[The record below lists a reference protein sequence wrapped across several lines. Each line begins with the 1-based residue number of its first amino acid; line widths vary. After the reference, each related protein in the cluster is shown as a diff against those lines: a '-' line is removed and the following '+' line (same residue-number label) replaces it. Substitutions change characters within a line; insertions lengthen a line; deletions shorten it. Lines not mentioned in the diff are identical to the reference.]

1 VVAMVA
7 GLAATAFV
15 CAPPA
20 QASVQTDITY
30 QGELG
35 KAGDPFNGQANMT
48 FRLYATALGGSPLQ
62 IVAPPGPITVTNGRF
77 TMQLAFDQNLF
88 AGAERWLEITVE
100 EVGVAGI
107 FTLSPRQPITS
118 SPYSLYA
125 MNAYGPG
132 ITGINAS
139 NIATGTVADA
149 YLSTNVAMRN
159 AVNTFAAANTF
170 TQALTLATQGTA
182 TTHAVRADRSIATAG
197 GLTGGGNLT
206 ANRTLTIADAGVTG
220 SKLADGS
227 VSAAK
232 IADGSVTTTK
242 LADGSVSTA
251 KIVDL
256 GVSATKLANSSV
268 TTTKIAD
275 GSVTNPKIASLDWAK
290 IFNAPA
296 FLTVEADPT
305 WTGPANATG
314 DISRTGRIGIGT
326 STPTHLLTVHAPTI
340 DALRLIGPGAFG
352 SGARF
357 TFGDADYVRIEEDM
371 DDALRIHS
379 SYTRITGGNVGI
391 GTLSPQ
397 TDLHVEGTTRLT
409 TLAGTGTRMVRT
421 SAAGDLQPLNSGT
434 TAQYLR
440 GDGVWAA
447 PTLTESD
454 PTWSGA
460 ANTTGSISRTG
471 NVGIGT
477 ASPTAPL
484 HVEGFASEALRV
496 VNPSTSGWRDGILAQ
511 TSSSDGYGLWAQNL
525 ASSGAGHAGSFHT
538 ASPDG
543 YAVYASG
550 GRSYFAGRV
559 GVGLT
564 APDNPLHVTSPAGN
578 SSSTIY
584 ADHPNTG
591 DQPAIWG
598 SNVNRDGYGVGLRG
612 TGAWVGVEGVANSGG
627 GTASTWARTGVSG
640 FSSIPDVTNY
650 GVVGQVWD
658 GSWRY
663 GVYGSASSTATN
675 SWAGYFAG
683 RAHVTSTLSKGAG
696 TFKIDHPLDPE
707 NKYLY
712 HSFVESPD
720 MMNIYNGNVITD
732 HNGYATITMPD
743 WFDALN
749 RDFRYQL
756 TVVDESDDFN
766 FILVKVVRRMQD
778 GQFSI
783 RTSHP
788 HTEVSW
794 QVTGI
799 RQDAFAEANRIQ
811 VEVDKSPEDRGL
823 YLHPEAFGQ
832 PAEKGIDW
840 RHTPEAQEQQR
851 AALSASE

>member
-1 VVAMVA
+1 MRRRIHVVAMVA

-20 QASVQTDITY
+20 RASVQTDITY
-30 QGELG
+30 QGELR

-139 NIATGTVADA
+139 NITTGTVADA
-149 YLSTNVAMRN
+149 FLSNNVAMGN
-159 AVNTFAAANTF
+159 AANTF
-170 TQALTLATQGTA
+170 TAANTFSQALTLATQGTA

-206 ANRTLTIADAGVTG
+206 ANLTLAIADAGVTG

-227 VSAAK
+227 VSTAK
-232 IADGSVTTTK
+232 IADGSV
-242 LADGSVSTA
+242 S
-251 KIVDL
+251 
-256 GVSATKLANSSV
+256 
-268 TTTKIAD
+268 TTKIAD

-305 WTGPANATG
+305 WTGPANTTG

-326 STPTHLLTVHAPTI
+326 STPTHPLTIQSPTI
-340 DALRLIGPGAFG
+340 DAMRLIGPGVFG
-352 SGARF
+352 SGARL

-379 SYTRITGGNVGI
+379 SYTRITGG
-391 GTLSPQ
+391 Q
-397 TDLHVEGTTRLT
+397 LHVDAPGGDDPLQVQVGGQTRFFVGSNGGATVGVLGT
-409 TLAGTGTRMVRT
+409 APANG
-421 SAAGDLQPLNSGT
+421 
-434 TAQYLR
+434 LR
-440 GDGVWAA
+440 VQ
-447 PTLTESD
+447 
-454 PTWSGA
+454 
-460 ANTTGSISRTG
+460 G
-471 NVGIGT
+471 NVAIGRET
-477 ASPTAPL
+477 AA
-484 HVEGFASEALRV
+484 H
-496 VNPSTSGWRDGILAQ
+496 
-511 TSSSDGYGLWAQNL
+511 
-525 ASSGAGHAGSFHT
+525 
-538 ASPDG
+538 
-543 YAVYASG
+543 
-550 GRSYFAGRV
+550 
-559 GVGLT
+559 
-564 APDNPLHVTSPAGN
+564 PLHVTNPASN
-578 SSSTIY
+578 SSATIF
-584 ADHPNTG
+584 ADHPGTG
-591 DQPAIWG
+591 DTPAVEA
-598 SNVNRDGYGVGLRG
+598 NNTNRDGWGIGMRG
-612 TGAWVGVEGVANSGG
+612 TGAYAGVEGRATYGA
-627 GTASTWARTGVSG
+627 GTPDPWHRVGVLGVSDVPG
-640 FSSIPDVTNY
+640 VTNY
-650 GVVGQVWD
+650 GLRGVVNG
-658 GSWRY
+658 GSTRF
-663 GVYGSASSTATN
+663 GVYGLADSNVTN
-675 SWAGYFAG
+675 SWAGYFSG

-696 TFKIDHPLDPE
+696 TFMIDHPLDPE
-707 NKYLY
+707 NKFLY

-756 TVVDESDDFN
+756 TVINEGNEYEFV
-766 FILVKVVRRMQD
+766 LVQVVRRMQD

-811 VEVDKSPEDRGL
+811 VEVEKSPQDRGL

-840 RHTPEAQEQQR
+840 RHSPEATAQER